1 MKVLGSR
8 ELLADVLAKELCIG
22 CGACVSLC
30 PYFKSYNGKT
40 AMLFPCTQEQGRCFA
55 YCPKVE
61 VDLDEVSRTIFGA
74 PYSIEPLGRAS
85 SVTMSRAGAKA
96 PGNNYQSGGTVTALM
111 TYALAAKHCDA
122 AILTGRE
129 GLNAVPAIVTSPD
142 EVKNYSL
149 SKYTSAPTLAAFN
162 QAVDEGFSRI
172 GVVATPCQVLALAQM
187 RSNPMDT
194 KDYSDSTS
202 LVVGLFCTWSLD
214 YRAFRKLVAGKV
226 DINEIKKFDIPPPP
240 AEVMEI
246 YTGSGTIEIPLA
258 EVRATVP
265 NSCDYCFDMTSEF
278 ADVSVGVVEGRS
290 GMNTLIV
297 RTERGRAI
305 VDGAVKAGYLV
316 IEDMPAENLASLKT
330 AAGNK
335 KKRALKKAMG
345 EGIINTSDSC
355 RALFRLEK
363 NTLAGI

>member
-30 PYFKSYNGKT
+30 PYFRSYNGKT

-61 VDLDEVSRTIFGA
+61 VDLDEVSGKIFGA
-74 PYSIEPLGRAS
+74 PYSMEPLGRS
-85 SVTMSRAGAKA
+85 LSVMMSRAGKKA
-96 PGNNYQSGGTVTALM
+96 AGDNCQSGGTVTALM
-111 TYALAAKHCDA
+111 TYALSNKLCDA
-122 AILTGRE
+122 AVLTGRE
-129 GLNAVPAIVTSPD
+129 GLNAVPAIVTDPG
-142 EVKNYSL
+142 EVKNYAS
-149 SKYTSAPTLAAFN
+149 SKYTSAPTLEAFN
-162 QAVDEGFSRI
+162 RAVERGFTRI

-187 RSNPMDT
+187 RSNPLAK
-194 KDYSDSTS
+194 KDFTDPTS

-214 YRAFRKLVAGKV
+214 YRAFRRLLEGRV
-226 DINEIKKFDIPPPP
+226 DIKDIKKFDIPPPP

-246 YTGSGTIEIPLA
+246 YTDRGTVEIPLA
-258 EVRATVP
+258 EVRSTVP

-290 GMNTLIV
+290 GMNTIVV
-297 RTERGRAI
+297 RTERGRAA
-305 VDGAVKAGYLV
+305 VDAAVKAGFLEL
-316 IEDMPAENLASLKT
+316 EDMPADNLARLRT

-335 KKRALKKAMG
+335 KKRALKKAAG
-345 EGIINTSDSC
+345 EGIINTADGRRS
-355 RALFRLEK
+355 LIRLEPK
-363 NTLAGI
+363 NLAGI